1 MLRVFYYKSD
11 YFLREYTYF
20 LGEGYPP
27 STFPGLQ
34 AARKSEGGFHL
45 LSEIRDKTIRIVEN
59 VATRRIPAGE
69 TVRIT
74 KIEYW
79 VEELQQWVLKKDKHT
94 FFPSGWDIEKVKKV
108 VKEATENIIENNGNR
123 YIGTSKEGIRIE
135 FIIDL
140 KTREL
145 QTAYIVF

>member
-1 MLRVFYYKSD
+1 M
-11 YFLREYTYF
+11 
-20 LGEGYPP
+20 
-27 STFPGLQ
+27 
-34 AARKSEGGFHL
+34 
-45 LSEIRDKTIRIVEN
+45 
-59 VATRRIPAGE
+59 ATRRIPTGE

-79 VEELQQWVLKKDKHT
+79 VEELNPPNKWVYKDTPHT